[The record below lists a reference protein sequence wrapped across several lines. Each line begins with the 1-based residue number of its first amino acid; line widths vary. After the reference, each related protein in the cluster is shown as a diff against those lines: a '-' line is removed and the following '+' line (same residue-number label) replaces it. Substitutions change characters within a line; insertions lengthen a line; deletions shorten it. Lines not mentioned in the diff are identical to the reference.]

1 MRARLLKAF
10 PLLQQSQHLVEQF
23 RALLRGGSVAEFN
36 AWKKKG
42 IARKLSDL
50 ITFVRALQQDRDAVE
65 AAMTQTWSNGPTEG
79 QVNRLKFIKRQGYG
93 RARFPLLKARVL
105 PLAA

>member
-1 MRARLLKAF
+1 M
-10 PLLQQSQHLVEQF
+10 
-23 RALLRGGSVAEFN
+23 RGGSVAEFD
-36 AWKKKG
+36 AWKKKV
-42 IARKLSDL
+42 IASELSDL
-50 ITFVRALQQDRDAVE
+50 MTFVRGLEQDRGVVE

-93 RARFPLLKARVL
+93 RASFPLLKARVL